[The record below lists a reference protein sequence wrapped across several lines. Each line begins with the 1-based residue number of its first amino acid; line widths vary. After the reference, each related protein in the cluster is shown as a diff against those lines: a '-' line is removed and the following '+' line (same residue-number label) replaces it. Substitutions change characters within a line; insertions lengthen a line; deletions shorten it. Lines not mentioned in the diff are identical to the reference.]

1 MWVSPYSCQDGN
13 AIYLLTTS
21 LPPHPPPWPSARFIA
36 PAGEG
41 INRREHLRIL
51 NRSLAVA
58 AVPSNR
64 TRPATMTAAAH
75 ACGLM
80 LGPGQLEAPSP
91 DGVKGNRVFRGQQL
105 RWRILAQLL
114 PPRAPAFWNAE
125 PLRYAVRWSTH
136 VCTHR
141 SARTNGYFSTARP
154 HRLCDNGCCLLAP
167 LLWGIEGTGKLMWEW
182 HILSGRGQ

>member
-1 MWVSPYSCQDGN
+1 MGLPLFLPGWEC
-13 AIYLLTTS
+13 YLLTDS
-21 LPPHPPPWPSARFIA
+21 LPPTSSSSLAQCSVHRSCRRGNKQQRAPSHT
-36 PAGEG
+36 ES
-41 INRREHLRIL
+41 
-51 NRSLAVA
+51 SLAVA

-167 LLWGIEGTGKLMWEW
+167 LLWGIEGKGKLMWEW
-182 HILSGRGQ
+182 HMLSGRGQ